1 VPGSRDGSRPGAFH
15 AYVGGSQIYKFAMAT
30 TAYHEAVPGHGFQTT
45 IGMELDLPIFR
56 TDLFF
61 NGYCEGWA
69 LYSEQLAWDLGMYA
83 DNPYGNIGRLQF
95 ELLRAVRLVVD
106 TGIHAQRWT
115 RDEATAYMNEAMGDP
130 SGRFNEV
137 DRYVAWPAQAT
148 GYKLGALK
156 ILELRQTAMDQL
168 GDRFDLTEF
177 HRVVLG
183 NGMVPLEI
191 LERLVQEYIA
201 SKTG

>member
-1 VPGSRDGSRPGAFH
+1 
-15 AYVGGSQIYKFAMAT
+15 
-30 TAYHEAVPGHGFQTT
+30 
-45 IGMELDLPIFR
+45 
-56 TDLFF
+56 
-61 NGYCEGWA
+61 
-69 LYSEQLAWDLGMYA
+69 
-83 DNPYGNIGRLQF
+83 
-95 ELLRAVRLVVD
+95 
-106 TGIHAQRWT
+106 
-115 RDEATAYMNEAMGDP
+115 MGDP
-130 SGRFNEV
+130 SGRWNEV

-168 GDRFDLTEF
+168 GDRFDLKEF